1 LDALSQFSEKF
12 FSLKPSEG
20 KSKILPLRE
29 AVQQHIRPGMHI
41 YSSYLPFST
50 VHEIVRQFRS
60 LDACFTVSCLGAVD
74 NVNMLV
80 AAGLVNRLIGS
91 YAALILP
98 SPVISGVI
106 QRGLQDGMEIENWS
120 LLTMVQRLIG
130 GALNLPFMPTSSLD
144 SSTIAEENEQRQ
156 LYAKVLDPFGNSR
169 IGVVKS
175 LKPDITIMHTYCADA
190 SGNAIPV
197 LPPAE
202 EAYGA
207 FASREG
213 VVLSTEKIVSTEY
226 LREHSAFVKVPSSI
240 VKCVVEAPFGAHPFG
255 CRGHD
260 GDGYGEDAEFS
271 KQLQKAF
278 REKPTTE
285 AWLKEWILD
294 VKTHSEYLRKLGSE
308 RLEMLRGRI
317 SYLSWK
323 TDASEIAKKLSNAPA
338 NRAERAAIW
347 ASREIISAV
356 ESHGYNTILAGIG
369 ISHLAAW
376 VATHKLREK
385 AVSVDLLVELGLSG
399 LIPPPGQP
407 FLAPVRGMGS
417 CPMLTDVLGV
427 LGFVANGTRMMGS
440 LSAGQVD
447 RYGNINSTKVGDF
460 FLFGSGGANDVS
472 VKAKEIVVTVLQD
485 PRRLV
490 DKVPYVTCP
499 GQNVS
504 KLVTDRAVFEKVD
517 GELTLNGIF
526 VDENET
532 EEHAVEAVMQ
542 SMEWEPKK
550 TSQLVRLSEPEPEEI
565 LMLRFFDPERYY
577 LGKVTNK
584 T

>member
-1 LDALSQFSEKF
+1 M
-12 FSLKPSEG
+12 
-20 KSKILPLRE
+20 PLRE
-29 AVQQHIRPGMHI
+29 AVQQHIKPGMHI
-41 YSSYLPFST
+41 YSAYLPFSI
-50 VHEIVRQFRS
+50 VHEIVRQFHGQ
-60 LDACFTVSCLGAVD
+60 DACFTLSCLGAVD
-74 NVNMLV
+74 NINMLI
-80 AAGLVNRLIGS
+80 AAGLIKSLIGS
-91 YAALILP
+91 YAGLILP
-98 SPVISGVI
+98 SPIVSGVI

-144 SSTIAEENEQRQ
+144 GSTIAEENEQRQ
-156 LYAKVLDPFGNSR
+156 LYAKVTDPFGKHR
-169 IGVVKS
+169 IGAVKS
-175 LKPDITIMHTYCADA
+175 LKPDIAIMHAYCADA

-213 VVLSTEKIVSTEY
+213 VVLSTEKIVTTEY
-226 LREHSAFVKVPSSI
+226 LREHSALVKVPASI
-240 VKCVVEAPFGAHPFG
+240 VKCVVETPFGAHPFG

-271 KQLQKAF
+271 RQLQKAF
-278 REKPTTE
+278 REKATTE
-285 AWLKEWILD
+285 AWLKDWILD
-294 VKTHSEYLRKLGSE
+294 VKSHDEYLNKLGPE
-308 RLEMLRGRI
+308 RLRMLRGRI

-323 TDASEIAKKLSNAPA
+323 TDASEIAKKLTTGPA
-338 NRAERAAIW
+338 NRVERAAIW
-347 ASREIISAV
+347 ASREIENSV
-356 ESHGYNTILAGIG
+356 ESQGYNTILAGIG

-376 VATHKLREK
+376 VAIHKLREK
-385 AVSVDLLVELGLSG
+385 AVPVDLLVELGLLG

-417 CPMLTDVLGV
+417 CPMFTDVLGM
-427 LGFVANGTRMMGS
+427 LGFVANSTRMIGS
-440 LSAGQVD
+440 LSAGQID

-472 VKAKEIVVTVLQD
+472 VNAKEIVVTVLHD

-499 GQNVS
+499 GQNVC
-504 KLVTDRAVFEKVD
+504 KLVTDRAVFEKFD
-517 GELTLNGIF
+517 GELTLSGIF
-526 VDENET
+526 LDEDET
-532 EEHAVEAVMQ
+532 EEHAVEAVVD
-542 SMEWEPKK
+542 SMGWEPK
-550 TSQLVRLSEPEPEEI
+550 TTHQLVRLSEPEPEEI
-565 LMLRFFDPERYY
+565 LMLRFFDPERYF
-577 LGKVTNK
+577 LGKVANK